1 MIKPTYGIA
10 VDGACSGNP
19 GPGEYRG
26 VDLAS
31 GEELFRVKFN
41 FVTNNLMEFFAIVHA
56 LKYRKEHGL
65 NSIIYSDSV
74 TGIAWAKTGCNNT
87 SLEKSEK
94 TSKIHEFIGTCNR
107 WLGNNTKADNLP
119 IEKWDTVNWG
129 EIPADFGN
137 KKHAVIQPTPHK
149 QIKEKVEEKYY
160 EKTKVVESGIP
171 KYELKEWI
179 EEQWKEPLQD
189 ITTLAKLAKRFNITI
204 EHK

>member
-1 MIKPTYGIA
+1 MIKPVNGIV

-26 VDLAS
+26 VDLES

-56 LKYRKEHGL
+56 LKYRKEKGL

-74 TGIAWAKTGCNNT
+74 TGLAWAKTGCNNT
-87 SLEKSEK
+87 SLEISERTK
-94 TSKIHEFIGTCNR
+94 KIHEFIGTCNR
-107 WLGNNTKADNLP
+107 WLGNNTKSDSLP

-129 EIPADFGN
+129 EIPADIGN
-137 KKHAVIQPTPHK
+137 KKPAVKPLKEMNP
-149 QIKEKVEEKYY
+149 IKEGL
-160 EKTKVVESGIP
+160 VVESGIP

-179 EEQWKEPLQD
+179 EEQWNEPLQD